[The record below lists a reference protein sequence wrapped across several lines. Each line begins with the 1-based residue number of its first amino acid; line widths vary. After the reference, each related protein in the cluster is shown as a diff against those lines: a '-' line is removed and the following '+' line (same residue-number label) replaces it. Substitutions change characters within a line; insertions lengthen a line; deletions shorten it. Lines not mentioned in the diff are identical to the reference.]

1 MSNLSN
7 LIDSQ
12 SSNLFNSVH
21 AKANTVRQLLKEQYL
36 ADERAWVVAYS
47 GGKDSTL
54 VLHLVVE
61 ALLELKEKAVK
72 PVYIISSDTRVE
84 APQVVGYIE
93 RVLSAIAQ
101 FARRESLAILSEIV
115 RPNIEQG
122 FWAKMIGLGYPP
134 PTRWFRWC
142 TSNMKIKPSRSKISE
157 ICEMHGSVILL
168 LGSRSKESQNRA
180 KMMASRERNNRG
192 LNPHHEIPNA
202 FVLTPI
208 SDWSNDDVWEYL
220 FDSNPP
226 PWGYSHDE
234 MLTLYRQA
242 NGGECPVVIDLNTPS
257 CGGSRFGCW
266 TCTVVKFDRS
276 MEGFV
281 QAGAAWLKPLNDFR
295 NWLKEIRELKSWRQ
309 QTRRSGEPGLGP
321 FNPKARERILQR
333 LLEVEK
339 EVGIELISDD
349 DIVYIQT
356 IWSKEF
362 DLSNQ
367 RAIELASQ
375 YEREIAGGCSLIEK
389 NKYSALIERV
399 ASRNEV
405 STDVID
411 ALIKLEAEFHNLHIY
426 GARSN
431 LRARINEI
439 INKSLNQARSATD
452 E

>member
-1 MSNLSN
+1 MSYVPEHIKVESP
-7 LIDSQ
+7 
-12 SSNLFNSVH
+12 NSICQIQTR
-21 AKANTVRQLLKEQYL
+21 ANIVRQSLIEQYL
-36 ADERAWVVAYS
+36 ADDRAWVVAYS

-61 ALLELKEKAVK
+61 ALLELGEKAVK

-93 RVLSAIAQ
+93 RVLSSINH
-101 FARRESLAILSEIV
+101 FARQESLAIRSEIV

-142 TSNMKIKPSRSKISE
+142 TSNMKIKPSRSKIGE
-157 ICEMHGSVILL
+157 ICEMHGSVILM
-168 LGSRSKESQNRA
+168 LGSRLKESQNRA
-180 KMMASRERNNRG
+180 KMMASRERNIRG

-208 SDWSNDDVWEYL
+208 ADWSDDDVWEYL

-226 PWGYSHDE
+226 PWGYPHDE

-266 TCTVVKFDRS
+266 TCTVVKFDKS

-281 QAGAAWLKPLNDFR
+281 QAGAAWLQPLNDFR

-309 QTRRSGEPGLGP
+309 VTRRSGEPGLGP
-321 FNPKARERILQR
+321 FNPKARQQILQR
-333 LLEVEK
+333 LLQVEK
-339 EVGIELISDD
+339 KVGIELISDD
-349 DIVYIQT
+349 DIVYIQS

-367 RAIELASQ
+367 RAIKLASQ
-375 YEREIAGGCSLIEK
+375 YDRDIAGGYSLKVK
-389 NKYSALIERV
+389 NKYSELIETV
-399 ASRNEV
+399 ASRHDV
-405 STDVID
+405 STEVIET
-411 ALIKLEAEFHNLHIY
+411 LINLEADFRNLHIY

-439 INKSLNQARSATD
+439 INKALNQARTGTA